1 MSAFATA
8 SDLAAGKARLARR
21 TIMGLGAATAVTGL
35 LSACVKT
42 SKPLRVIV
50 AGAPGSST
58 DTIARLFGRHIT
70 RLFGDKV
77 EVENEPRAIGK
88 VAIQRLFQDDL
99 SQETIG
105 FLQNGILYSALV
117 DKGFSWDLTALGWV
131 GSFNTDHRVLVNA
144 PAIKIDRFEALF
156 NRQRPLILISG
167 AVGASGYFESRL
179 LGHLTPA
186 KVRVVPGFSGAARN
200 LALISGEGEG
210 AVGSLDSLTTI
221 LEMPGSRLLLR
232 LNDLPLDPASAAHG
246 WSAPP
251 LATFASG
258 PDKDLLL
265 DLISAHARLG
275 RIAALPP
282 GTPPA
287 VQARWRQR
295 FQTVVADPAFLS
307 EAAALSLLI
316 QPVAGERIADDLKG
330 LLSSRSAAVRAALA
344 RALA

>member
-8 SDLAAGKARLARR
+8 SDRPARR
-21 TIMGLGAATAVTGL
+21 TVMALGAATAVSGL
-35 LSACVKT
+35 LTACVKP

-50 AGAPGSST
+50 AGAPGSAT
-58 DTIARLFGRHIT
+58 DNIARLFGRHVT

-88 VAIQRLFQDDL
+88 VALQRLFQDDL
-99 SQETIG
+99 SRETVG
-105 FLQNGILYSALV
+105 FLQNGMLYSALV
-117 DKGFSWDLTALGWV
+117 DRDFSWDLTALGWV

-144 PAIKIDRFEALF
+144 PTIKVDRFEALF
-156 NRQRPLILISG
+156 NRQKPLILISG
-167 AVGASGYFESRL
+167 AVGASGYFESRI
-179 LGHLTPA
+179 LGYLTPA

-210 AVGSLDSLTTI
+210 AVGSLDSLSAV

-232 LNDLPLDPASAAHG
+232 LNDLPLDAASVAHG

-251 LATFASG
+251 LAAFATG

-265 DLISAHARLG
+265 NLISAHARLG

-282 GTPPA
+282 GTPPE
-287 VQARWRQR
+287 VLKRWRQR
-295 FQTVVADPAFLS
+295 FQTVVADPAFLK
-307 EAAALSLLI
+307 EAATLDLLI
-316 QPVAGERIADDLKG
+316 APVAGERIGDDLRG
-330 LLSSRSAAVRAALA
+330 LLSDRSAAVRAALA

>member
-8 SDLAAGKARLARR
+8 SDRPDRPARR
-21 TIMGLGAATAVTGL
+21 SVIALGAATAAASL
-35 LSACVKT
+35 LSACVKP

-50 AGAPGSST
+50 AGAPGSAT
-58 DTIARLFGRHIT
+58 DNIARLFGRHVT

-88 VAIQRLFQDDL
+88 VAMQRLFKDDR

-117 DKGFSWDLTALGWV
+117 DKSFGWDLNALGWV
-131 GSFNTDHRVLVNA
+131 GSFNTEHRVLVNA
-144 PAIKIDRFEALF
+144 PAIQVERFEALF
-156 NRQRPLILISG
+156 NRQKPLILISG
-167 AVGASGYFESRL
+167 AVGASGYFESRI

-186 KVRVVPGFSGAARN
+186 KVRVVPGFNGAARN

-210 AVGSLDSLTTI
+210 AVGSLDSLTTV

-251 LATFASG
+251 LAAFAGG

-282 GTPPA
+282 GTSPA
-287 VQARWRQR
+287 VLARWRQR
-295 FQTVVADPAFLS
+295 FQTVVADPAFLK
-307 EAAALSLLI
+307 EAAAQNLLI
-316 QPVAGERIADDLKG
+316 APVAGERISDDLRG
-330 LLSSRSAAVRAALA
+330 LLSDRSTAVRAALT